1 MTTNNKYLDYIN
13 LKIINIL
20 TANASISFVDLSK
33 KLGISDATVHLRI
46 KKLLNSRVIKKFT
59 ISVDNNLIGYDH
71 LAFVT
76 IKIEKEYTEE
86 VKKELLI
93 IEEILE
99 IHEIYDKFDLLLKM
113 RSRNL
118 EDMRNIIVN
127 KILKLSYVKEIELMT
142 VLKTIKE
149 EQSVSLENRIRES
162 EKEFF

>member
-20 TANASISFVDLSK
+20 TSNASISFVDLSK

-59 ISVDNNLIGYDH
+59 ISIDNNLIGYDH
-71 LAFVT
+71 LVFVN

-86 VKKELLI
+86 VKIELLK

-127 KILKLSYVKEIELMT
+127 KILKVSRIKEIELMT

-149 EQSVSLENRIRES
+149 EQSVSLESRIREA

>member
-1 MTTNNKYLDYIN
+1 MTASNRYLDYIN

-20 TANASISFVDLSK
+20 TTNASISFVELSK

-46 KKLLNSRVIKKFT
+46 KKLLNSGVIKKFT
-59 ISVDNNLIGYDH
+59 ICIDNNLIGYDH

-76 IKIEKEYTEE
+76 IKIENGHTEE
-86 VKKELLI
+86 VKKELLK

-99 IHEIYDKFDLLLKM
+99 IHEIYDKFDLLLKI
-113 RSRNL
+113 RTRDL
-118 EDMRNIIVN
+118 EDMRNVIVN
-127 KILKLSYVKEIELMT
+127 KILKILYVKESEFMT

-149 EQSVSLENRIRES
+149 DQSVSLESRIKES